1 MKKTIILSLLA
12 AVFAFSNVVKAN
24 ELTISGYAEWL
35 GASVDQTISDGGA
48 SPGTDFSGFDNGT
61 YTRLDGT
68 YATTLDSG
76 LDVQGN
82 MTIHSRDCMGDRAD
96 KLLNIE
102 VDFAVAELHLS
113 EINDGIVSMNKV
125 DFIEIPAQIARSLKP
140 GGYHVMFSKFNI
152 ELIDESELIGVLN
165 FELAGEIKVVFEVET
180 QKNKDD
186 YTEH

>member
-1 MKKTIILSLLA
+1 MHVFNRERLKVLFKFLSIISIFFVSSPSIA
-12 AVFAFSNVVKAN
+12 HQFQKENININHPHIKF
-24 ELTISGYAEWL
+24 TISSGPAAGY
-35 GASVDQTISDGGA
+35 
-48 SPGTDFSGFDNGT
+48 
-61 YTRLDGT
+61 
-68 YATTLDSG
+68 
-76 LDVQGN
+76 
-82 MTIHSRDCMGDRAD
+82 MTIVNMGEKPD

-125 DFIEIPAQIARSLKP
+125 DFIEIPAQIAKSLKP

-180 QKNKDD
+180 QKYKDD
-186 YTEH
+186 FTEH

>member
-1 MKKTIILSLLA
+1 MHVFNRERLKVLFKFLSIISIFFVLSPSIA
-12 AVFAFSNVVKAN
+12 HQFQKENININHPHIKF
-24 ELTISGYAEWL
+24 TISSGPAAGY
-35 GASVDQTISDGGA
+35 
-48 SPGTDFSGFDNGT
+48 
-61 YTRLDGT
+61 
-68 YATTLDSG
+68 
-76 LDVQGN
+76 
-82 MTIHSRDCMGDRAD
+82 MTIVNMGEKPD

-125 DFIEIPAQIARSLKP
+125 DFIEIPAQIAKSLKP

>member
-1 MKKTIILSLLA
+1 MHVFNRERLKVLFKFLSIIFIFFMSSPSIA
-12 AVFAFSNVVKAN
+12 HQFQKENININHPHIKF
-24 ELTISGYAEWL
+24 TISSGPAAGY
-35 GASVDQTISDGGA
+35 
-48 SPGTDFSGFDNGT
+48 
-61 YTRLDGT
+61 
-68 YATTLDSG
+68 
-76 LDVQGN
+76 
-82 MTIHSRDCMGDRAD
+82 MTIVNMGDKAD

-102 VDFAVAELHLS
+102 VDFAVAELHHS
-113 EINDGIVSMNKV
+113 EINNGIISMNKV
-125 DFIEIPAQIARSLKP
+125 DFIEIPAQIAKSLKP

>member
-1 MKKTIILSLLA
+1 MHVFNRERLKVFFKFLSIIFIFFVSSPSIA
-12 AVFAFSNVVKAN
+12 HQFQKENININHPHIKF
-24 ELTISGYAEWL
+24 TISSGPAAGY
-35 GASVDQTISDGGA
+35 
-48 SPGTDFSGFDNGT
+48 
-61 YTRLDGT
+61 
-68 YATTLDSG
+68 
-76 LDVQGN
+76 
-82 MTIHSRDCMGDRAD
+82 MTIVNMGDKAD

-102 VDFAVAELHLS
+102 VDFAVAELHHS
-113 EINDGIVSMNKV
+113 EINNGIISMNKV
-125 DFIEIPAQIARSLKP
+125 DFIEIPAQIAKSLKP

>member
-1 MKKTIILSLLA
+1 MYVFNRERLKVFFKFLSIIFIFFVSSPSIA
-12 AVFAFSNVVKAN
+12 HQFQKENININHPHIKF
-24 ELTISGYAEWL
+24 TISSGPAAGY
-35 GASVDQTISDGGA
+35 
-48 SPGTDFSGFDNGT
+48 
-61 YTRLDGT
+61 
-68 YATTLDSG
+68 
-76 LDVQGN
+76 
-82 MTIHSRDCMGDRAD
+82 MTIVNMGEKPD

-102 VDFAVAELHLS
+102 VDFAVAELHHS
-113 EINDGIVSMNKV
+113 EINNGIISMNKV
-125 DFIEIPAQIARSLKP
+125 DFIEIPAQIAKSLKP

>member
-1 MKKTIILSLLA
+1 MHVFNRERLKVLFKFLSIISIFFVLSPSIA
-12 AVFAFSNVVKAN
+12 HQFQKENININHPHIKF
-24 ELTISGYAEWL
+24 TISSGPAAGY
-35 GASVDQTISDGGA
+35 
-48 SPGTDFSGFDNGT
+48 
-61 YTRLDGT
+61 
-68 YATTLDSG
+68 
-76 LDVQGN
+76 
-82 MTIHSRDCMGDRAD
+82 MTIVNMGEKPD

-125 DFIEIPAQIARSLKP
+125 DFIEIPAQIAKSLKP

-180 QKNKDD
+180 QKHKDD
-186 YTEH
+186 FTEH

>member
-1 MKKTIILSLLA
+1 MHVFNRERLKVFFKFLSIIFIFFMSSPSIA
-12 AVFAFSNVVKAN
+12 HQFQKENININHPHIKF
-24 ELTISGYAEWL
+24 TISSGPAAGY
-35 GASVDQTISDGGA
+35 
-48 SPGTDFSGFDNGT
+48 
-61 YTRLDGT
+61 
-68 YATTLDSG
+68 
-76 LDVQGN
+76 
-82 MTIHSRDCMGDRAD
+82 MTIVNMGEKPD

-125 DFIEIPAQIARSLKP
+125 DFIEIPAQIAKSLKP

-180 QKNKDD
+180 QKHKDD
-186 YTEH
+186 FTEH

>member
-1 MKKTIILSLLA
+1 MHVFNRERLKVLFKFLSIIFIFFISSPSIA
-12 AVFAFSNVVKAN
+12 HQFQKENININHPHIKF
-24 ELTISGYAEWL
+24 TISSGPAAGY
-35 GASVDQTISDGGA
+35 
-48 SPGTDFSGFDNGT
+48 
-61 YTRLDGT
+61 
-68 YATTLDSG
+68 
-76 LDVQGN
+76 
-82 MTIHSRDCMGDRAD
+82 MTIVNMGEKPD

-102 VDFAVAELHLS
+102 VDFAIAELHHS
-113 EINDGIVSMNKV
+113 EINNGIISMNKV
-125 DFIEIPAQIARSLKP
+125 DFIELPAQIAKSLKP

>member
-1 MKKTIILSLLA
+1 MHVFNRERLKVFFKFLSIIFIFFVSSPSIA
-12 AVFAFSNVVKAN
+12 HQFQKENININHPHIKF
-24 ELTISGYAEWL
+24 TISSGPAAGY
-35 GASVDQTISDGGA
+35 
-48 SPGTDFSGFDNGT
+48 
-61 YTRLDGT
+61 
-68 YATTLDSG
+68 
-76 LDVQGN
+76 
-82 MTIHSRDCMGDRAD
+82 MTIVNMGDKAD

-102 VDFAVAELHLS
+102 LDFAVAELHLS

-125 DFIEIPAQIARSLKP
+125 DFIEIPAQIAKSLKP

>member
-1 MKKTIILSLLA
+1 MLFKFLSIIFIFFMSSPSIA
-12 AVFAFSNVVKAN
+12 HQFQKENININHPHIKF
-24 ELTISGYAEWL
+24 TISSGPAAGY
-35 GASVDQTISDGGA
+35 
-48 SPGTDFSGFDNGT
+48 
-61 YTRLDGT
+61 
-68 YATTLDSG
+68 
-76 LDVQGN
+76 
-82 MTIHSRDCMGDRAD
+82 MTIVNMGEKPD

-113 EINDGIVSMNKV
+113 EMNDGIISMNKV
-125 DFIEIPAQIARSLKP
+125 DFIEIPAQIAKSLKP

>member
-1 MKKTIILSLLA
+1 MHVFNRERLKVLFKFLSIIFIFFMSSPSIA
-12 AVFAFSNVVKAN
+12 HQFQKENININHPHIKF
-24 ELTISGYAEWL
+24 TISSGPAAGY
-35 GASVDQTISDGGA
+35 
-48 SPGTDFSGFDNGT
+48 
-61 YTRLDGT
+61 
-68 YATTLDSG
+68 
-76 LDVQGN
+76 
-82 MTIHSRDCMGDRAD
+82 MTIVNMGEKPD

-102 VDFAVAELHLS
+102 VDFAVAELHQS

-125 DFIEIPAQIARSLKP
+125 DFIEIPAQIAKSLKP

-152 ELIDESELIGVLN
+152 ELIDESELVGVLN

>member
-1 MKKTIILSLLA
+1 MHVFNRERLKVLFKILSIIFIFFISSPSIA
-12 AVFAFSNVVKAN
+12 HQFQKENININHPHIKF
-24 ELTISGYAEWL
+24 TISSGPAAGY
-35 GASVDQTISDGGA
+35 
-48 SPGTDFSGFDNGT
+48 
-61 YTRLDGT
+61 
-68 YATTLDSG
+68 
-76 LDVQGN
+76 
-82 MTIHSRDCMGDRAD
+82 MTIVNMGEKPD

-102 VDFAVAELHLS
+102 VDFAVAELHNS
-113 EINDGIVSMNKV
+113 EINNGIVSMNKV
-125 DFIEIPAQIARSLKP
+125 DFIEIPAQIAKSLKP

>member
-1 MKKTIILSLLA
+1 MHVFNRERLKVLFKFLSIIFIFFVTSPSIA
-12 AVFAFSNVVKAN
+12 HQFQKENININHPHIKF
-24 ELTISGYAEWL
+24 TISSGPAAGY
-35 GASVDQTISDGGA
+35 
-48 SPGTDFSGFDNGT
+48 
-61 YTRLDGT
+61 
-68 YATTLDSG
+68 
-76 LDVQGN
+76 
-82 MTIHSRDCMGDRAD
+82 MTIVNMGEKPD

-102 VDFAVAELHLS
+102 VDFAIAELHHS
-113 EINDGIVSMNKV
+113 EINNGIISMNKV
-125 DFIEIPAQIARSLKP
+125 DFIEIPAQIAKSLKP

>member
-1 MKKTIILSLLA
+1 
-12 AVFAFSNVVKAN
+12 VFSPSIAHQFQKENININHPHIKF
-24 ELTISGYAEWL
+24 TISSGPAAGY
-35 GASVDQTISDGGA
+35 
-48 SPGTDFSGFDNGT
+48 
-61 YTRLDGT
+61 
-68 YATTLDSG
+68 
-76 LDVQGN
+76 
-82 MTIHSRDCMGDRAD
+82 MTIVNMGEKPD

-125 DFIEIPAQIARSLKP
+125 DFIEIPAQIAKSLKP

-180 QKNKDD
+180 QKHKDD
-186 YTEH
+186 FTEH

>member
-1 MKKTIILSLLA
+1 MYVFNRERLKVFFKFLSIIFIFFVSSLSIA
-12 AVFAFSNVVKAN
+12 HQFQKENININHPHIKF
-24 ELTISGYAEWL
+24 TISSGPAAGY
-35 GASVDQTISDGGA
+35 
-48 SPGTDFSGFDNGT
+48 
-61 YTRLDGT
+61 
-68 YATTLDSG
+68 
-76 LDVQGN
+76 
-82 MTIHSRDCMGDRAD
+82 MTIVNMGEKPD

-102 VDFAVAELHLS
+102 VDFAIAELHHS
-113 EINDGIVSMNKV
+113 EINNGIISMNKV
-125 DFIEIPAQIARSLKP
+125 DFIEIPAQIAKSLKP